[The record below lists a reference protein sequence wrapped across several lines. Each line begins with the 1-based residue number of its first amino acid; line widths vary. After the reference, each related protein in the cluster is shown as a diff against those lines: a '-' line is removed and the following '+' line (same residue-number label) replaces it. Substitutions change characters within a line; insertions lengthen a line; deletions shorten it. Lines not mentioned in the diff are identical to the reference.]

1 MPRTATQSSLVRVA
15 IPVLVLAAV
24 TSCATGIPAASP
36 TPVSGAASS
45 APGAVPSAA
54 PGASVSCPTG
64 GWQSVPV
71 GVTRHVAAPIMP
83 VITGV
88 RTAAHPECGYDR
100 LVLDITGPLPS
111 FEVRYVPQL
120 TADPSGRPIILPG
133 QRYLLITLQPAQA
146 HDSSGRSA
154 VTRVAPALGYPVLKG
169 YALVGDFEGVF
180 TLALGLGGP
189 ASIRTG
195 ELPGHWY
202 IDVRT

>member
-71 GVTRHVAAPIMP
+71 GVTRHLAAPVMP

-146 HDSSGRSA
+146 HDSSGQSA

-169 YALVGDFEGVF
+169 YALVADFEGVF

-189 ASIRTG
+189 ASIRMG